1 MSYVEM
7 TEIAGGARA
16 LTNTELSLV
25 CGGNIDWGGIAKDV
39 AGFLVGLFGGLAAG
53 KMGGTAGAIAARET
67 VGAIIES
74 NNYGGMTANY
84 F

>member
-1 MSYVEM
+1 MSHVET
-7 TEIAGGARA
+7 TEIAGGVRA
-16 LTNTELSLV
+16 LTDTELSTV
-25 CGGNIDWGGIAKDV
+25 SGGKIDWAETAKNV
-39 AGFLVGLFGGLAAG
+39 AGFLGGLFGGLAG
-53 KMGGTAGAIAARET
+53 KMGSAAGAIAARET

>member
-1 MSYVEM
+1 
-7 TEIAGGARA
+7 
-16 LTNTELSLV
+16 LP
-25 CGGNIDWGGIAKDV
+25 
-39 AGFLVGLFGGLAAG
+39 LFGGLAAD

>member
-1 MSYVEM
+1 MNNIEM
-7 TEIAGGARA
+7 KEVVGARELTDSEIAMVAGG
-16 LTNTELSLV
+16 V
-25 CGGNIDWGGIAKDV
+25 IDWAGVAKNV
-39 AGFLVGLFGGLAAG
+39 AGFLGGLFGGLAAG